1 MEEPTPKTSREDR
14 FRKLEAKQREKEG
27 LTPVGVDSLTHSFQ
41 RAQDPDVLRD
51 NLSKFDSD
59 QLYRLTLSF
68 PQCQDHPHSMIWT
81 MKV

>member
-1 MEEPTPKTSREDR
+1 M
-14 FRKLEAKQREKEG
+14 
-27 LTPVGVDSLTHSFQ
+27 PVGVDSLTHSFQ